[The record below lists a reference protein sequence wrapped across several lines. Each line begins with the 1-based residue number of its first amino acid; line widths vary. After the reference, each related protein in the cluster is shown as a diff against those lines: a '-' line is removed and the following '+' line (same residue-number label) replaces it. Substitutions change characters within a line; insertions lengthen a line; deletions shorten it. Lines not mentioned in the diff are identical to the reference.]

1 MINYQDAMITLSQC
15 GLGMIILSEDGRILE
30 ISEEGDRL
38 LHGEGTLAGKLL
50 AEVAPELLTE
60 SKHPLYTSPAFG
72 EYLLRCPAPE
82 VSGLPGGAKAI
93 AFRPAAADA
102 ARDTLI
108 QVLDRLNECVVI
120 ADAEGRM
127 SFLNDAA
134 VRLDSMVNSDVRGKH
149 VTEVYTMNGGEDFQI
164 PLVLKEK
171 RSHLHMHQHYTTR
184 YGKIVETTSNCHPIV
199 QHGQVLGAVN
209 ILEDWSTIDRLNQQ
223 VVDLQEKLLAME
235 GERKVKKSALTAT
248 YRFSDIIRQS
258 PVMQQVIE
266 QCEQVASSDS
276 SVMIYGETGTGK
288 ELLAQSIHNASK
300 RAGGPFLAINC
311 AALPETLLES
321 MLFGTEKGAFT
332 GAESHAGLLEQA
344 DQGTLL
350 LDELNSMNITLQAKL
365 LRFLQ
370 DGMIRRIGG
379 MTEKRVNV
387 RVLSNLNMPPYEAI
401 SRGLIRQDLFFRLG
415 VVNINLP
422 PLRERREDI
431 PLLTKTF
438 IMNCNEKLSRN
449 VQNITPETLE
459 LFYRY
464 SWPGNVRELQHAVE
478 HAINVMPDSRVLITP
493 DYIPT
498 HIRGLTSPGSMYFG
512 SVPASGADSSKA
524 GPAPTAP
531 VDPSATGVSFGGIIS
546 NGPTGPEARDTAS
559 PAGNLPGPYEART
572 ERETL
577 LALLVECRGNIS
589 AAARKLNISRQN
601 LQYRLKKEHIDVKD
615 IKGAVALSAAAFF

>member
-50 AEVAPELLTE
+50 ADVAPDLLTE

-93 AFRPAAADA
+93 AFRPAAADV

-288 ELLAQSIHNASK
+288 EVVVRTIHEMSPRASMPMVK
-300 RAGGPFLAINC
+300 INC
-311 AALPETLLES
+311 GAIPETLLES
-321 MLFGTEKGAFT
+321 ELFGYEKGAFT
-332 GAESHAGLLEQA
+332 GAAKAKKGLFELA
-344 DQGTLL
+344 DGGMVF
-350 LDELNSMNITLQAKL
+350 LDEVGELPLSMQAKL
-365 LRFLQ
+365 LTFLEDRRFRRVGGLRDIEVSVRIAAATNRDLEEEVREGRFREDLYYRLNVLQ
-370 DGMIRRIGG
+370 IRI
-379 MTEKRVNV
+379 
-387 RVLSNLNMPPYEAI
+387 
-401 SRGLIRQDLFFRLG
+401 
-415 VVNINLP
+415 P
-422 PLRERREDI
+422 PLRERRDDVPVLCEYYLKHFNRKFGRKVDGI
-431 PLLTKTF
+431 
-438 IMNCNEKLSRN
+438 S
-449 VQNITPETLE
+449 PEFMDALKQ
-459 LFYRY
+459 Y
-464 SWPGNVRELQHAVE
+464 SWKGNVRELR
-478 HAINVMPDSRVLITP
+478 NVMERCVLFSRGNLLTGKE
-493 DYIPT
+493 T
-498 HIRGLTSPGSMYFG
+498 GLPMPQPVPEQQDGGSFPVRNLREG
-512 SVPASGADSSKA
+512 
-524 GPAPTAP
+524 P
-531 VDPSATGVSFGGIIS
+531 VD
-546 NGPTGPEARDTAS
+546 
-559 PAGNLPGPYEART
+559 
-572 ERETL
+572 
-577 LALLVECRGNIS
+577 
-589 AAARKLNISRQN
+589 
-601 LQYRLKKEHIDVKD
+601 LKKELENFERAYIDQALELSDGNMSRAAQLLGCTRFTLKRRLE
-615 IKGAVALSAAAFF
+615 GAEASVESTAGSRE